1 MRRVGLLLLLAV
13 LMAAPAWA
21 WSRHAAATRERDAG
35 KRSLTLARAHVTELM
50 QASSSRGSVL
60 EAVPE
65 SEIVAAVNSAAT
77 DSGLPLSSI
86 RELSVRIEEVRA
98 ARGAS
103 AVQRTQVS
111 LSATSPRLLGR
122 FLEELGQ
129 RLTTAVP
136 TSIRITHANTRDGSD
151 LNRFD
156 VVLVLE
162 QVVLSG
168 QSGENR

>member
-1 MRRVGLLLLLAV
+1 MRRVGLLLLLAALV
-13 LMAAPAWA
+13 ATPALA
-21 WSRHAAATRERDAG
+21 WSRHAAATGERDAG
-35 KRSLTLARAHVTELM
+35 MRSLTLARAHVTELM

-77 DSGLPLSSI
+77 ETGLPLSSI
-86 RELSVRIEEVRA
+86 RELSVRIEDVRA
-98 ARGAS
+98 ASGAT

-111 LSATSPRLLGR
+111 LSAVSPRLLGS
-122 FLEELGQ
+122 FLKELGD
-129 RLTTAVP
+129 RLATAVP
-136 TSIRITHANTRDGSD
+136 TNIRITHANTRDVSD

-156 VVLVLE
+156 AVLVLE
-162 QVVLSG
+162 QIVLSG